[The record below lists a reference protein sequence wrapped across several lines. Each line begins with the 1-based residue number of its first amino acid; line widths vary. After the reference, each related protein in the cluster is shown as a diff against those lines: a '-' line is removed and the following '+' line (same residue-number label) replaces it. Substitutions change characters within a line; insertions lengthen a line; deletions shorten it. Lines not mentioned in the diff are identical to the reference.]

1 MQHPNC
7 MAGMSRKLNELP
19 YNASLKARA
28 KQLRKSG
35 NRAEI
40 VFWLAVKS
48 RRLLGLDFDRQRI
61 IGNYIVDFYCH
72 QLALVIAIDGGY
84 HRENQDYDAVRDN
97 YLKGLGLQ
105 VQRFSDK
112 QVLNAL
118 PQILDSIVRLQTNQP
133 FRNP

>member
-1 MQHPNC
+1 
-7 MAGMSRKLNELP
+7 MSRKLNELP

-61 IGNYIVDFYCH
+61 IGNYIVDF
-72 QLALVIAIDGGY
+72 IAI
-84 HRENQDYDAVRDN
+84 N
-97 YLKGLGLQ
+97 LLWWSK
-105 VQRFSDK
+105 
-112 QVLNAL
+112 
-118 PQILDSIVRLQTNQP
+118 
-133 FRNP
+133 